1 MNTVVSLLLLIV
13 CSSFRDSSDYSL
25 ALTLLK
31 NVKKIGTL
39 NKEKLLEESG
49 VSNHSLMR
57 FCQMLG
63 YRNFSS
69 LKLAITQTSSIRR
82 QQMQVHYDNT
92 SKKEILDKI
101 NSLACLDFNKEEFES
116 KVDNINQIINQ
127 SNNIVVIGSTYPE
140 MLCLHYMEDMIM
152 LDKLVYS
159 IPQGGGEPDLNS
171 VVIMISLTGRLY
183 AERFNDIKRINDLNV
198 PIIGIS
204 NVNALPKSIHVKEY
218 LELPFSGDTEIEN
231 SIIPLVMQYIKYDYI
246 EKYHKGVI

>member
-31 NVKKIGTL
+31 NIKKIGTL

-82 QQMQVHYDNT
+82 QQMQAHYDNT
-92 SKKEILDKI
+92 SKEEILDKI
-101 NSLACLDFNKEEFES
+101 NSLASLDFNKEEFES

-127 SNNIVVIGSTYPE
+127 SHNIVVIGSTYPE

-159 IPQGGGEPDLNS
+159 IPKGGRTRP
-171 VVIMISLTGRLY
+171 
-183 AERFNDIKRINDLNV
+183 
-198 PIIGIS
+198 
-204 NVNALPKSIHVKEY
+204 
-218 LELPFSGDTEIEN
+218 
-231 SIIPLVMQYIKYDYI
+231 
-246 EKYHKGVI
+246 